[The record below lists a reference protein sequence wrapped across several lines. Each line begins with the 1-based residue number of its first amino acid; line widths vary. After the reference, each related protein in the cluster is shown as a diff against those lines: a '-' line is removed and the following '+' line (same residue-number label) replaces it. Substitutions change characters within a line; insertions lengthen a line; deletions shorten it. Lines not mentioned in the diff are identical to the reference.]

1 MRKES
6 TKIMVL
12 MCLFFS
18 DFLSTCKFPS
28 LMNFVNMKNVKKWL
42 ICTIFAWIL
51 YGIIIFPNIIYHC
64 VHWNES
70 QVETNYKKTH
80 NLFQVLSRSSK
91 SVKRYSRNLMQN
103 SEKFRENLVQNLELS
118 NNKRYRKIITL
129 NIRILPYSRFSNL
142 PFPLSNVKK
151 KNNKYTTF

>member
-6 TKIMVL
+6 MKIMVL

-18 DFLSTCKFPS
+18 DFSSTCTTPS
-28 LMNFVNMKNVKKWL
+28 LTNFLNVKNVKKWL
-42 ICTIFAWIL
+42 ICTIFCLNFIWK
-51 YGIIIFPNIIYHC
+51 IFPNIIYHC
-64 VHWNES
+64 VLWNES

-80 NLFQVLSRSSK
+80 NLFQVLSRSSN

-103 SEKFRENLVQNLELS
+103 SEKFRENLVQNLKLS

-142 PFPLSNVKK
+142 PLFLRPMLKK
-151 KNNKYTTF
+151 KK